1 MPYII
6 LALGS
11 NIGNKEENIE
21 KAYDELNRIGIE
33 TVAKS
38 SVHITPAYGVTDQA
52 DFANSVILGKTDFS
66 PEELLKKLKETEILL
81 GRYKTFRWGP
91 RVIDIDIIF
100 YDNIL
105 YESDTLII
113 PHKDY
118 KNRSFVLNPMEEIK
132 DQILNTNL
140 HIFKSEI

>member
-21 KAYDELNRIGIE
+21 KAYAELNRIGIE

-38 SVHITPAYGVTDQA
+38 SVCITPAYGVTDQA
-52 DFANSVILGKTDFS
+52 DFANSVILGKTDFF
-66 PEELLKKLKETEILL
+66 PEELLKKLKKTEILL

-100 YDNIL
+100 YDNIQ

-113 PHKDY
+113 PHRDY

-140 HIFKSEI
+140 HIF

>member
-21 KAYDELNRIGIE
+21 KAYDELNCIGIE
-33 TVAKS
+33 IVAKS
-38 SVHITPAYGVTDQA
+38 SVYITPAYGVTDQA
-52 DFANSVILGKTDFS
+52 DFANSVILGKTELF
-66 PEELLKKLKETEILL
+66 PEELLKKIKQTEIFL
-81 GRYKTFRWGP
+81 GRYETFRWGP

-105 YESDTLII
+105 YESDNLII

-132 DQILNTNL
+132 DQILNANL
-140 HIFKSEI
+140 YIF